1 MAETLKITT
10 ERVDDLPVLLAQ
22 LERMSVQPLLDKHF
36 PTHGNWVGLSLGW
49 VTVLWLT
56 HILSEANHRLNQVEP
71 WAESRLHTLRGCT
84 GQPVHPL
91 DLSDDRL
98 AGVLEVLSHDGQWQ
112 AFEGALTQQLLRV
125 YDLQPE
131 RVRLDTTT
139 ASGYWRVTEDGLF
152 QFGHSK
158 DHRPDLPQ
166 VKVMLS
172 VLDPLGLPVATDV
185 VPGQRADDPLYIPAI
200 TRVRESVGR
209 RGVLYVGDC
218 KIGALE
224 TRAYIQAGGDGYLCP
239 LAETQL
245 PPAVLEGYVG
255 PLATGQQPLTR
266 ITRLTATG
274 TRQHLADG
282 YERLERLSAEVAGNR
297 LAWTERRLVVRSRQ
311 LARAGATALR
321 ARLAK
326 ARAAVTALNDRGRGK
341 RRFTERPALQV
352 AVETILTRYRVLG
365 LLAVQYTE
373 RVWKRPLRRY
383 GSRPATVQVER
394 DLGVK
399 AVIDRP
405 AVATTIGRLGWRVYA
420 TNVPAEQLSLAQA
433 VLAYRNQYL
442 VESDMGRLKGHP
454 LSLTPMYLERDD
466 HATGL
471 IRLLSVG
478 LRVLTVLEFV
488 VRQRLAAAQTVLTGL
503 YAGNPKRATARPTT
517 ERLLKRFEGLTLTI
531 IREGR
536 RRRYHLTPLSR
547 VQRRILTLLNFP
559 VDIYTRL
566 CPDLHKPP

>member
-1 MAETLKITT
+1 MAEILNITT
-10 ERVDDLPVLLAQ
+10 ERVDDIPLLLAQ
-22 LERMSVQPLLDKHF
+22 LERMGVQPLLDEHF
-36 PTHGNWVGLSLGW
+36 PTHRNWVGLSLGW
-49 VTVLWLT
+49 VTVIWLT

-71 WAESRLHTLRGCT
+71 WAEQRLHTLRSCT

-98 AGVLEVLSHDGQWQ
+98 AGVLEVLSHDAPWQ
-112 AFEGALTQQLLRV
+112 AFEGAFTQQLLRV

-131 RVRLDTTT
+131 RVRLDSTT

-172 VLDPLGLPVATDV
+172 VLDPLGLPVATDI
-185 VPGQRADDPLYIPAI
+185 VPGQRADDPLYLPAI
-200 TRVRESVGR
+200 TRVRESIGR
-209 RGVLYVGDC
+209 RGLLYVGDC
-218 KIGALE
+218 KMGALE
-224 TRAYIQAGGDGYLCP
+224 TRASLQVGGDGYLCP
-239 LAETQL
+239 LAEIQL
-245 PPAVLEGYVG
+245 PPHVLEDYLG
-255 PLATGQQPLTR
+255 PVASGQQPVTR
-266 ITRLTATG
+266 ISRLTATG
-274 TRQHLADG
+274 TRQHIADG
-282 YERLERLSAEVAGNR
+282 YERLEPLTAAVAGHMV
-297 LAWTERRLVVRSRQ
+297 AWTERRLVVRSRH

-326 ARAAVTALNDRGRGK
+326 ARAAVIALNDRRRGK
-341 RRFTERPALQV
+341 PRFSALPVLQA
-352 AVETILTRYRVLG
+352 AVEAILTRYRVHG
-365 LLAVQYTE
+365 LLAMRYTE
-373 RVWKRPLRRY
+373 RVREHPLRRY
-383 GSRPATVQVER
+383 GSRPAAVQVER

-399 AVIDRP
+399 AVVEHQ
-405 AVATTIGRLGWRVYA
+405 AVATAIGRLGWRVYA
-420 TNVPAEQLSLAQA
+420 TNTPVEQLSLSQA
-433 VLAYRNQYL
+433 VLAYRSQYL
-442 VESDMGRLKGHP
+442 VESAMGRLKGHP

-478 LRVLTVLEFV
+478 LRILTRLEFV
-488 VRQRLAAAQTVLTGL
+488 VRQRLAVARTTLAGL

-536 RRRYHLTPLSR
+536 QRRYHLTPLSR
-547 VQRRILTLLNFP
+547 VQRRILALLNFP

-566 CPDLHKPP
+566 CPNSHQPP

>member
-200 TRVRESVGR
+200 TRVRESLGR